1 MTRPLPELTSV
12 ARIAKRFA
20 FHQQGALPGKNH
32 AGLPVP
38 VPGPDGVRVAIFF
51 TTTEVDEATSALRI
65 QAPGHVVYAQ
75 AATSD
80 FIELCAITPR
90 DLGIAED
97 PGAWLGDPG
106 APADPGKVARL
117 LDLYDAA
124 LPAFAGGPAAMTAA
138 SKRAAIEIKTL
149 FHEVEE
155 PPLAP
160 YYAALGKRFFAWIDK
175 AAAS

>member
-12 ARIAKRFA
+12 ARIARRFA
-20 FHQQGALPGKNH
+20 FHRQGALPGKNH
-32 AGLPVP
+32 AGVPVP

-51 TTTEVDEATSALRI
+51 TTTELDSTTNALRI
-65 QAPGHVVYAQ
+65 QTPGHVVYAR
-75 AATSD
+75 ADTGD
-80 FIELCAITPR
+80 FIELRAITPR
-90 DLGIAED
+90 DLGIAQD

-106 APADPGKVARL
+106 APPDPGKLARL
-117 LDLYDAA
+117 MDLYDAA
-124 LPAFAGGPAAMTAA
+124 LPAFAGGPAAMTAS

-149 FHEVEE
+149 FHEIAE

-160 YYAALGKRFFAWIDK
+160 YYAALGKRFFAWIER